1 MDGGWGKPRGRSGV
15 LQRDYEVTFILST
28 TLDEE
33 ASAATIERVNQLILN
48 AGGSVTEV
56 HAWGRRH
63 LAYPIE
69 KQRDGFYVTTRFAAP
84 TLAVISIENDL
95 RLNEGILRH
104 LIVRQDE
111 VPIRPIVPPSTM
123 PQASAGS
130 RRGSAD
136 ADANADVDMD
146 EEDDGGPVSV
156 LDETID
162 PDLIPAA
169 ED

>member
-1 MDGGWGKPRGRSGV
+1 M
-15 LQRDYEVTFILST
+15 QRDYEVTFILST

-69 KQRDGFYVTTRFAAP
+69 KQRDGFYITTRFAAP
-84 TLAVISIENDL
+84 TLAVTSIENDL

-111 VPIRPIVPPSTM
+111 VPIRPVVPPPTT
-123 PQASAGS
+123 PQASTGS
-130 RRGSAD
+130 RRGD
-136 ADANADVDMD
+136 AAADVEADLD
-146 EEDDGGPVSV
+146 GEDDGGPVSV